1 MLVSNNARKCAER
14 FALKVGIKHY
24 YWNAKKPLLKYFR
37 IILRQFNFNPHEM
50 IMVGDQLI
58 TDVLFV
64 NRAHMESI
72 LVVPV
77 TGVDESNRFICLLES
92 LIYKR
97 LAQKN
102 ILYKGF
108 FDEGEYRLDYDIL

>member
-1 MLVSNNARKCAER
+1 
-14 FALKVGIKHY
+14 
-24 YWNAKKPLLKYFR
+24 
-37 IILRQFNFNPHEM
+37 M

-58 TDVLFV
+58 TDVLFA

-77 TGVDESNRFICLLES
+77 TGVNESNRLMRLLEN
-92 LIYKR
+92 LLYKR

-102 ILYKGF
+102 ILHKGF
-108 FDEGEYRLDYDIL
+108 FDEGEYGLDYDIL